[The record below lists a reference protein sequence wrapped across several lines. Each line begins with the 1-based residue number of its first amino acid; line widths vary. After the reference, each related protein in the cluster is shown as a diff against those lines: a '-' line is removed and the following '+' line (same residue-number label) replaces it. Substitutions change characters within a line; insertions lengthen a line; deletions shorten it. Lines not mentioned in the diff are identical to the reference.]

1 MEPQTGQ
8 KEVSSGEDL
17 EPRSPAADPSAPPP
31 PEGEARSSGLPRPG
45 AEREDAHDQRVKEAP
60 AHLEPVQTDMPVPP
74 TFAADVPPGSAYY
87 SDSSVSREDP
97 QGRDEGAVAG
107 QSVVMSD
114 VVHVPNSDY
123 YSDSSSVSRDSGQ
136 REEVGGATTQRQ
148 GVQRIAPPPHDG
160 YSDRRQDVGVVTPPP
175 SAPIAPPPP
184 HAAPPMQQ
192 AKEPQL
198 KTATPQ
204 QPAGEVSTCTC
215 TTATYTEGG
224 WGCTSATYTE
234 GGWGCTAAV
243 GTLCSTYTEGGWG

>member
-17 EPRSPAADPSAPPP
+17 EPRSPAAVPSAPPP
-31 PEGEARSSGLPRPG
+31 PEGEARSSEDPRPG
-45 AEREDAHDQRVKEAP
+45 AEREDAHDQRVEEAP
-60 AHLEPVQTDMPVPP
+60 AHLEPVQTDTPVPP
-74 TFAADVPPGSAYY
+74 TFAANAPPGSDYY

-107 QSVVMSD
+107 QSVAV
-114 VVHVPNSDY
+114 SDY
-123 YSDSSSVSRDSGQ
+123 YSDTGSSVSRDSGQ

-192 AKEPQL
+192 AL

-215 TTATYTEGG
+215 TSATYTEGG
-224 WGCTSATYTE
+224 WGCTAATYTE

-243 GTLCSTYTEGGWG
+243 GILCSTYTDGGWG